1 MFEIHVCVHVYVCMF
16 SRVQLFVNSMDCSPP
31 DSSVSEIFQARVL
44 EWVAI
49 SSPGDLPDL
58 RIEPRYP
65 ESQADSL
72 PLSHQGSPP
81 VI

>member
-49 SSPGDLPDL
+49 SSPGDLTNPG
-58 RIEPRYP
+58 IEPLSL
-65 ESQADSL
+65 ESYVLAGKFFL
-72 PLSHQGSPP
+72 PLGCFN
-81 VI
+81 

>member
-49 SSPGDLPDL
+49 SSPGDLTNPG
-58 RIEPRYP
+58 IEPLSL
-65 ESQADSL
+65 ESYVLAGKFFL
-72 PLSHQGSPP
+72 PPGCFN
-81 VI
+81 